1 MVFSDYRAVLAFI
14 AIGLFIAAMV
24 LRDGGDLG
32 LPSNSYDRYSYSQGA
47 YDQGYDAS
55 SFQARYGVQSSK
67 FQNHSLS
74 FSLSLSTPCFFTDLF
89 PVTKLS
95 LVCEASAVARADF
108 LKVC

>member
-1 MVFSDYRAVLAFI
+1 
-14 AIGLFIAAMV
+14 MV

-74 FSLSLSTPCFFTDLF
+74 LSLSLSLDSLFFSTDLF

-108 LKVC
+108 LKFVDKLS